1 MYQLGDK
8 LGVDGT
14 PAIYDQYGNH
24 MGGYVPADQLIQ
36 QLDTHNA
43 RKAGLKT
50 AAK

>member
-8 LGVDGT
+8 LGVEGT

-36 QLDTHNA
+36 QLDMYNA
-43 RKAGLKT
+43 RKAGGKT